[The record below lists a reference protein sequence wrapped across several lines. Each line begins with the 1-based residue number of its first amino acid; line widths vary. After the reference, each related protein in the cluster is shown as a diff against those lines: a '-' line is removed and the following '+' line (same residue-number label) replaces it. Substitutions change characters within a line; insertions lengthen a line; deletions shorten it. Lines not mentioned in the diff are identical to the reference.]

1 MHSQKF
7 DNPYVLEENTKRYLC
22 DIEKHENLSLIY
34 VNIRRS
40 MNFNFQKLLDF
51 LINCL
56 NSINLICVTGTW
68 STGKDCKDNLKFYSQ
83 SFDFTHQVR
92 KTGNKRGGIL
102 I

>member
-7 DNPYVLEENTKRYLC
+7 DNPYVMEENTKTHLC

-40 MNFNFQKLLDF
+40 MNFNFQKLRDF

-56 NSINLICVTGTW
+56 NSINPTCVAETW
-68 STGKDCKDNLKFYSQ
+68 STDKNCKDNLKFYSQ
-83 SFDFTHQVR
+83 SFDFKHQVR
-92 KTGNKRGGIL
+92 KTGHKRGGIL